1 MYDLLFYRN
10 AVYFAASLFR
20 PKPRIMSTKH
30 LLLITILLQFSLIT
44 GGCSILGGEDED
56 ETKDWSANKLYDRAR
71 AAMAEESFTTALDY
85 YEKLEARYPFGQFA
99 QQALLES
106 AYAYYKDDS
115 PEEAIA
121 AADRF
126 IKLYPRHPNV
136 DYAYYIKGLA
146 NFNRNFGFF
155 QKYIPTDREQ
165 RDQAAALQ
173 AFNDFSELVK
183 LYPDSKYAED
193 SLQRMVYLRN
203 SVAEYDVHVGRYYIK
218 RGAYLAA
225 VNRGRNV
232 VENYPKTSAVPNAL
246 AVMLVG
252 YTMLNMDALAN
263 DTRRVIEL
271 NYPEH
276 PVLDGPITAE
286 SNTGKKEKLWFQFWE

>member
-1 MYDLLFYRN
+1 MQYTFLLFYFDLN
-10 AVYFAASLFR
+10 HSMSYPNIKAVV
-20 PKPRIMSTKH
+20 
-30 LLLITILLQFSLIT
+30 LLLFI
-44 GGCSILGGEDED
+44 SILGSGCSWLGGEEED
-56 ETKDWSANKLYDRAR
+56 ETRDWSANKLYDRAR
-71 AAMAEESFTTALDY
+71 AAMAEESFTTALGY

-155 QKYIPTDREQ
+155 QRYIPTDREQ
-165 RDQAAALQ
+165 RDQAAAIQ

-183 LYPDSKYAED
+183 LFPDSKYAED
-193 SLQRMVYLRN
+193 SKQRMVYLRN

-232 VENYPKTSAVPNAL
+232 VENYPKTSAVPDAL

-252 YTMLNMDALAN
+252 YTLLDMSRQAE
-263 DTRRVIEL
+263 DTKRVIEL

-276 PVLDGPITAE
+276 PVLKGPVTAD
-286 SNTGKKEKLWFQFWE
+286 SDTGKDPGKWFQFWE

>member
-1 MYDLLFYRN
+1 MFRN
-10 AVYFAASLFR
+10 AVYCAPTIFRPRLKKMRISKQYPALILLSASLFV
-20 PKPRIMSTKH
+20 S
-30 LLLITILLQFSLIT
+30 
-44 GGCSILGGEDED
+44 GCSSLVEKEKD
-56 ETKDWSANKLYDRAR
+56 ETHDWSANKLYDKAR
-71 AAMAEESFTTALDY
+71 AAMAEEGYQTALEY

-99 QQALLES
+99 QQALLET
-106 AYAYYKDDS
+106 AYAYYKDDE
-115 PEEAIA
+115 PELAVD

-126 IKLYPRHPNV
+126 IKLYPRHPSV
-136 DYAYYIKGLA
+136 DYAHYLKGLS

-155 QKYIPTDREQ
+155 QRYIPTDREQ

-173 AFNDFSELVK
+173 AFNDFSELVRTF
-183 LYPDSKYAED
+183 PDSKYTED
-193 SLQRMVYLRN
+193 AKLRMVYLRN

-232 VENYPKTSAVPNAL
+232 VENYSKTTAVPNAL

-252 YTMLNMDALAN
+252 YTLLDMSELAD

-276 PVLDGPITAE
+276 SVLKTEITA
-286 SNTGKKEKLWFQFWE
+286 SSDTGKENKKWFQFWE

>member
-1 MYDLLFYRN
+1 MQYT
-10 AVYFAASLFR
+10 SPR
-20 PKPRIMSTKH
+20 PYLDRTISMQQFTPK
-30 LLLITILLQFSLIT
+30 TILLSLIVLAILS
-44 GGCSILGGEDED
+44 GCSILGGKDED
-56 ETKDWSANKLYDRAR
+56 ETESWSANKLYDSAR
-71 AAMAEESFTTALDY
+71 AAMAEESYTTAIDY
-85 YEKLEARYPFGQFA
+85 YDKLEARYPFGQFA

-106 AYAYYKDDS
+106 AYAHYKDDS
-115 PEEAIA
+115 PEEAVA

-155 QKYIPTDREQ
+155 QRYVPTEREQ

-173 AFNDFSELVK
+173 AFNDFAELVK
-183 LYPDSKYAED
+183 LYPNSKYAED
-193 SLQRMVYLRN
+193 SRQRMVYLRN
-203 SVAEYDVHVGRYYIK
+203 SVAEYDVHVARYYIK

-232 VENYPKTSAVPNAL
+232 IENYPKTTAVANAL

-252 YTMLNMDALAN
+252 YTLLDMEEQAN
-263 DTRRVIEL
+263 DTRRVLEL
-271 NYPEH
+271 NFPEH
-276 PVLDGPITAE
+276 AVLKGPITAD
-286 SNTGKKEKLWFQFWE
+286 SDTGKASKKWYQFWE

>member
-1 MYDLLFYRN
+1 MQYTSPRPIVDQTFLMQKPILKSLLPVL
-10 AVYFAASLFR
+10 A
-20 PKPRIMSTKH
+20 M
-30 LLLITILLQFSLIT
+30 LLTLS
-44 GGCSILGGEDED
+44 GCGILGDKEKED
-56 ETKDWSANKLYDRAR
+56 ETRDWSANRLYDSAR
-71 AAMAEESFTTALDY
+71 AAMQDGSYDSAIGY

-106 AYAYYKDDS
+106 AYSHYKNDS
-115 PEEAIA
+115 PEEAVA

-136 DYAYYIKGLA
+136 DYAYYLKGLS

-173 AFNDFSELVK
+173 AFNDFSELIK

-193 SLQRMVYLRN
+193 SKQRMVYLRN

-232 VENYPKTSAVPNAL
+232 VENYPKTTAVANAL

-252 YTMLNMDALAN
+252 YTLLDMQELAD
-263 DTRRVIEL
+263 DTRRVLEL
-271 NYPEH
+271 NHPSH
-276 PVLDGPITAE
+276 PVLRGPVTAD
-286 SNTGKKEKLWFQFWE
+286 SDTGKDTGEWFQFWE

>member
-1 MYDLLFYRN
+1 MQYT
-10 AVYFAASLFR
+10 SPR
-20 PKPRIMSTKH
+20 PYLDRTISMQQFTPK
-30 LLLITILLQFSLIT
+30 TILLSLVVLAILS
-44 GGCSILGGEDED
+44 GCSILGGKDED
-56 ETKDWSANKLYDRAR
+56 ETESWSANKLYDSAK
-71 AAMAEESFTTALDY
+71 AAMAEESYETAIDY
-85 YEKLEARYPFGQFA
+85 YDKLEARYPFGQFA

-106 AYAYYKDDS
+106 AYAHYKDDS
-115 PEEAIA
+115 PEEAVA

-155 QKYIPTDREQ
+155 QRYVPTEREQ

-173 AFNDFSELVK
+173 AFNDFAELVK
-183 LYPDSKYAED
+183 LYPNSKYAED
-193 SLQRMVYLRN
+193 SRQRMVYLRN
-203 SVAEYDVHVGRYYIK
+203 SVAEYDVHVARYYIK

-232 VENYPKTSAVPNAL
+232 VENYPKTTAVANAL

-252 YTMLNMDALAN
+252 YTMLDMEEQAN
-263 DTRRVIEL
+263 DTRRVLEL
-271 NYPEH
+271 NFPEH
-276 PVLDGPITAE
+276 AVLKGPVTVD
-286 SNTGKKEKLWFQFWE
+286 SDTGKASKKWYQFWE

>member
-1 MYDLLFYRN
+1 
-10 AVYFAASLFR
+10 
-20 PKPRIMSTKH
+20 
-30 LLLITILLQFSLIT
+30 
-44 GGCSILGGEDED
+44 
-56 ETKDWSANKLYDRAR
+56 
-71 AAMAEESFTTALDY
+71 MAEESFDTAIDY

-106 AYAYYKDDS
+106 AYAHYKDDS
-115 PEEAIA
+115 PELAVA

-126 IKLYPRHPNV
+126 INLYPRHPNV
-136 DYAYYIKGLA
+136 DYAYYIKGLS

-155 QKYIPTDREQ
+155 QRYIPTDREQ

-173 AFNDFSELVK
+173 AFNDFAELLK
-183 LYPDSKYAED
+183 LFPDSKYAED
-193 SLQRMVYLRN
+193 SRQRMVYLRN

-252 YTMLNMDALAN
+252 YTLLDMEKLAQ

-276 PVLDGPITAE
+276 PILKESITVD
-286 SNTGKKEKLWFQFWE
+286 SKTGKDAGKWFQFWE

>member
-1 MYDLLFYRN
+1 MRRLFYDLTNSMRT
-10 AVYFAASLFR
+10 S
-20 PKPRIMSTKH
+20 
-30 LLLITILLQFSLIT
+30 ILLNTLFLLSLT
-44 GGCSILGGEDED
+44 LFTSGCSFLGEGKED
-56 ETKDWSANKLYDRAR
+56 ETRDWSANKLYDKAR
-71 AAMAEESFTTALDY
+71 ASMAEESFETAIDY
-85 YEKLEARYPFGQFA
+85 FEKLEARYPFGQFA

-106 AYAYYKDDS
+106 AYAHYKDDS
-115 PEEAIA
+115 PELAVA

-126 IKLYPRHPNV
+126 IKLYPRHPSV
-136 DYAYYIKGLA
+136 DYAYYIKGLS

-155 QKYIPTDREQ
+155 QRYIPTDREQ

-173 AFNDFSELVK
+173 AFNDFAELLK
-183 LYPDSKYAED
+183 LFPDSKYAED
-193 SLQRMVYLRN
+193 SRQRMVYLRN

-232 VENYPKTSAVPNAL
+232 VENYPKTTAVPNAL

-252 YTMLNMDALAN
+252 YTLLDMEKLAK

-276 PVLDGPITAE
+276 SILKGPITAD
-286 SNTGKKEKLWFQFWE
+286 SDTGKDSGEWFQFWE

>member
-1 MYDLLFYRN
+1 MQQFT
-10 AVYFAASLFR
+10 
-20 PKPRIMSTKH
+20 PK
-30 LLLITILLQFSLIT
+30 TIFLSLIILVT
-44 GGCSILGGEDED
+44 LSGCSILGGKEED
-56 ETKDWSANKLYDRAR
+56 ETESWSANKLYDSAR
-71 AAMAEESFTTALDY
+71 AAMAEESYATAIDY
-85 YEKLEARYPFGQFA
+85 FDKLEARYPFGQFA

-106 AYAYYKDDS
+106 AYAHYKDDS
-115 PEEAIA
+115 PEEAVA

-155 QKYIPTDREQ
+155 QRYIPTEREQ

-173 AFNDFSELVK
+173 AFNDFAELVK
-183 LYPDSKYAED
+183 LYPNSKYAED
-193 SLQRMVYLRN
+193 SRQRMVYLRN
-203 SVAEYDVHVGRYYIK
+203 SVAEYDVHVARYYIK

-232 VENYPKTSAVPNAL
+232 VENYPKTTAVADAL

-252 YTMLNMDALAN
+252 YTMLDMQEQAK
-263 DTRRVIEL
+263 DTRRVLEL
-271 NYPEH
+271 NFPDH
-276 PVLDGPITAE
+276 AVLNGPITAD
-286 SNTGKKEKLWFQFWE
+286 SDTGKASKKWYQFWE

>member
-1 MYDLLFYRN
+1 MQKSKSRIFLLSLLLF
-10 AVYFAASLFR
+10 SLL
-20 PKPRIMSTKH
+20 S
-30 LLLITILLQFSLIT
+30 
-44 GGCSILGGEDED
+44 GCSILGDKDED

-71 AAMAEESFTTALDY
+71 AAMAEESFQSAIDY
-85 YEKLEARYPFGQFA
+85 YDKLEARYPFGQFA

-106 AYAYYKDDS
+106 AYAHYKNDS
-115 PEEAIA
+115 PEEAVA

-155 QKYIPTDREQ
+155 QRYTEREQ

-183 LYPDSKYAED
+183 LFPDSKYADD
-193 SLQRMVYLRN
+193 SRQRMVYLRN
-203 SVAEYDVHVGRYYIK
+203 SVAEYDVHVARYYIK

-232 VENYPKTSAVPNAL
+232 IENYPKTTAVANAL

-252 YTMLNMDALAN
+252 YTLLDMSDLAA
-263 DTRRVIEL
+263 DTRRVLEL
-271 NYPEH
+271 NYPDH
-276 PVLDGPITAE
+276 PVLKGPVTAE
-286 SNTGKKEKLWFQFWE
+286 SDTGKPQKNWFQFWE